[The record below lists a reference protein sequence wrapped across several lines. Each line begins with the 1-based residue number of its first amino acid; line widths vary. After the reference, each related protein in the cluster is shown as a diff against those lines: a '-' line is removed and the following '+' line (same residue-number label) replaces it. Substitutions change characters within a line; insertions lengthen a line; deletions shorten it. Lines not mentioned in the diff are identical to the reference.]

1 MKIYGYY
8 NINNNNGLIIEIPD
22 KNLNELKRDDIKKIN
37 EINNDILL
45 LINDQH
51 ENIISIENDTN
62 KTMELSEKANN
73 DLEITSGYSFKFAP
87 IAIGGGIGALLTLP
101 FTTSASMGV
110 IGYSLLGGSIAGG
123 VLGKHFS

>member
-1 MKIYGYY
+1 MDLKKSLLNYDEKEEE
-8 NINNNNGLIIEIPD
+8 NKEL
-22 KNLNELKRDDIKKIN
+22 KNLFYDIKKIN

-51 ENIISIENDTN
+51 ENIVSIENDTN

>member
-1 MKIYGYY
+1 MDLKKSLLNYDEKEEE
-8 NINNNNGLIIEIPD
+8 NKEL
-22 KNLNELKRDDIKKIN
+22 KNLFYDIKKIN

-51 ENIISIENDTN
+51 DNIVSIENDTN

>member
-1 MKIYGYY
+1 MDLKKSLLNY
-8 NINNNNGLIIEIPD
+8 NENEEEKKEL
-22 KNLNELKRDDIKKIN
+22 KNLLHDIKKIN

-45 LINDQH
+45 IINDQH
-51 ENIISIENDTN
+51 ENILAIENDTN
-62 KTMELSEKANN
+62 KTIELSEKANN

-87 IAIGGGIGALLTLP
+87 IAIGGGIGALLTIP
-101 FTTSASMGV
+101 FTTSASIGV

>member
-1 MKIYGYY
+1 MDLKKSLLNY
-8 NINNNNGLIIEIPD
+8 NEKEEEN
-22 KNLNELKRDDIKKIN
+22 KELKNILQDIKKIN

-51 ENIISIENDTN
+51 ESIVSIENDTN

>member
-1 MKIYGYY
+1 MELKKSLLNYDEKEEEKKE
-8 NINNNNGLIIEIPD
+8 L
-22 KNLNELKRDDIKKIN
+22 KNLLSDIKKIN
-37 EINNDILL
+37 EINDDLLL

-51 ENIISIENDTN
+51 ESIVSIENDTN